1 MKNEELK
8 KLAMYKVEGKDFADD
23 VFSGIFTCRRSFCYC
38 NCIN

>member
-23 VFSGIFTCRRSFCYC
+23 VFLVFYM
-38 NCIN
+38 